1 MLFAEKIAGLQ
12 AVEKKGT
19 VTSSS
24 TYGSTYHLT
33 DHTTETGTDQ

>member
-12 AVEKKGT
+12 AVEKKRT

-24 TYGSTYHLT
+24 TYGSTYLLT
-33 DHTTETGTDQ
+33 DRTAETETGQ